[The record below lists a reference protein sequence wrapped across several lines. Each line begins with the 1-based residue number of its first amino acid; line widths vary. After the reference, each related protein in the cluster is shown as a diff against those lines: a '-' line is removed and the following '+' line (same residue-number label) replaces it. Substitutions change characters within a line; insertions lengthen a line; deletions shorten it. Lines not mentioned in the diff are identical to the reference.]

1 MISIRHHL
9 SNSFYDPDTVLNEK
23 AQAVWRY
30 LNKENVVGAGAV
42 RGKSIT
48 KRAQEFL
55 TIVESH
61 EHACHY
67 SRPAARRHSALL
79 KALLNDGTLEKLI
92 TSGPREL
99 DALADTLSPILAN
112 ADFEKCGTH
121 AAFSELLQ
129 NKVFNYKAYRDSDFC
144 SSLYIE
150 LKFTTVT
157 CPYCNEYPVK
167 VILRS
172 KGKDKKPILH
182 FDLDHFYPKNKY
194 PFLALSFY
202 NHIPSCKYCNSLH
215 KQARPFTIRTH
226 THPYLDNFDSL
237 SSFSY
242 SHGALIGR
250 DVNSVSINNTTPNAL
265 NLCGDLKLEE
275 RYQQNIGYAKINQL
289 VRILADNADLFIDEE
304 EESVTTEFLHL
315 KMRLADF
322 GLTHDASRIMEQPW
336 SKMQRDL
343 VKFFDVNNIILRK

>member
-1 MISIRHHL
+1 MISIRQHL
-9 SNSFYDPDTVLNEK
+9 VNSFSDPDTILNEK

-30 LNKENVVGAGAV
+30 LNKERGEGAV

-48 KRAQEFL
+48 TKAEEL
-55 TIVESH
+55 LNIVESH
-61 EHACHY
+61 DHASHY
-67 SRPAARRHSALL
+67 SKPAASRHIALT
-79 KALLNDGTLEKLI
+79 KALLADGMLEKLI

-99 DALADTLSPILAN
+99 DSLADKLYPILAN
-112 ADFEKCGTH
+112 ADFEKCGTYI
-121 AAFSELLQ
+121 AFSELLQ
-129 NKVFNYKAYRDSDFC
+129 KKVFNYKAYRDSDFC

-167 VILRS
+167 VVLRS
-172 KGKDKKPILH
+172 KGKGKKPILH

-215 KQARPFTIRTH
+215 KQDLPFTIKTH

-237 SSFSY
+237 SSFLY
-242 SHGALIGR
+242 SHGALVGR
-250 DVNSVSINNTTPNAL
+250 DINSISISNTSPNAL

-275 RYQQNIGYAKINQL
+275 RYQHNIGYAKINQL
-289 VRILADNADLFIDEE
+289 VRILADNADLFVDEE
-304 EESVTTEFLHL
+304 EGSLTAEFTRL

-322 GLTHDASRIMEQPW
+322 GLTQEASRIMEQPW

>member
-1 MISIRHHL
+1 M
-9 SNSFYDPDTVLNEK
+9 
-23 AQAVWRY
+23 
-30 LNKENVVGAGAV
+30 GAGAV

-194 PFLALSFY
+194 P
-202 NHIPSCKYCNSLH
+202 
-215 KQARPFTIRTH
+215 
-226 THPYLDNFDSL
+226 
-237 SSFSY
+237 
-242 SHGALIGR
+242 
-250 DVNSVSINNTTPNAL
+250 
-265 NLCGDLKLEE
+265 DLLP
-275 RYQQNIGYAKINQL
+275 
-289 VRILADNADLFIDEE
+289 VD
-304 EESVTTEFLHL
+304 
-315 KMRLADF
+315 
-322 GLTHDASRIMEQPW
+322 
-336 SKMQRDL
+336 
-343 VKFFDVNNIILRK
+343 

>member
-1 MISIRHHL
+1 M
-9 SNSFYDPDTVLNEK
+9 
-23 AQAVWRY
+23 
-30 LNKENVVGAGAV
+30 GAGAV

-215 KQARPFTIRTH
+215 KQDRPFTIRTH